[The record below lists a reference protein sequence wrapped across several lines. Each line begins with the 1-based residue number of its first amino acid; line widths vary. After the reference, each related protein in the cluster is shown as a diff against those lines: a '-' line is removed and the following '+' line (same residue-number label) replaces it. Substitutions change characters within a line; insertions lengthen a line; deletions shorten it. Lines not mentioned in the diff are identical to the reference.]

1 MSDAGDS
8 VHQSA
13 HNRRINMRVATEDT
27 VGTGEKKTTTRGVR
41 EAAVENTAHRKQV
54 SGTHKYTG
62 ARH

>member
-1 MSDAGDS
+1 MSDDGDS

-27 VGTGEKKTTTRGVR
+27 VGTVEKETTTRGVR
-41 EAAVENTAHRKQV
+41 EATAHRKQV